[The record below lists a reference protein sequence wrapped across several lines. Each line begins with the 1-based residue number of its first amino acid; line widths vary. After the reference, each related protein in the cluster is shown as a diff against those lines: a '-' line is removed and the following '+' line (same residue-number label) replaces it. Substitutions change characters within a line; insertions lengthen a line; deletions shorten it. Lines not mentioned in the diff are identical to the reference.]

1 MYEWRMMIATFII
14 CLVIAE
20 ATLHLVVEPSD
31 VSYGNLWGRELPPFT
46 LIPPVP
52 PPRPMS
58 DRIGHDKV
66 LTVEG
71 QPLTKGDLF
80 GIHRWDNRL
89 GYVTVERARSERGW
103 WQTNNVGARAKHDV
117 GREVPAGITRVLV
130 FGDSFGAGTRVRQ
143 EETWTSVWQ
152 RTDSNLEIL
161 NFAVDGY
168 SMGQAF
174 LRYQEV
180 SKMIDYSIVL
190 VMFAP
195 EDDLW
200 RDVNTI
206 RDLYSPWKL
215 YEVMPRFILSDG
227 QLKLIQGLY
236 EDPPSIY
243 AVNGRKVSEELLGHL
258 STYDRFYFR
267 TKYEEPWL
275 IGRSI
280 IYKLAARAYFLNE
293 LYRQK
298 RDLMN
303 PGGEALQISRKIFE
317 AMHEQAQQNGKQF
330 IVVLLPTGDPRNLV
344 QGGTFWQTW
353 RTMVSAVCAPSL
365 QCIDLAAGLA
375 SAPLEDLDH
384 GADGTHYGPRASRL
398 IAKLIGDKLLDD
410 EASPC
415 STFRT
420 ETH

>member
-20 ATLHLVVEPSD
+20 ATLHLLVEPSD
-31 VSYGNLWGRELPPFT
+31 GSYGKLWGRELPPLT

-52 PPRPMS
+52 PPRSWS
-58 DRIGHDKV
+58 DRREHYYKG

-71 QPLTKGDLF
+71 QPITSGDLY
-80 GIHRWDNRL
+80 GIHRWDSRL
-89 GYVTVERARSERGW
+89 GYVPVEHARSERGW
-103 WQTNNVGARAKHDV
+103 WQTNNIGARAMHDV
-117 GREVPAGITRVLV
+117 GREIPAGITRVLV
-130 FGDSFGAGTRVRQ
+130 FGESFGVGSCVRQ

-152 RTDSNLEIL
+152 RTESNLEIL
-161 NFAVDGY
+161 NFAVNGY

-180 SKMIDYSIVL
+180 SKMIDYDIVL
-190 VMFAP
+190 VMFVP
-195 EDDLW
+195 EEDLW

-206 RDLYSPWKL
+206 RELYAPWEL
-215 YEVMPRFILSDG
+215 YEVMPRFILLDG
-227 QLKLIQGLY
+227 QLKLIKGLY

-243 AVNGRKVSEELLGHL
+243 AVNGRKVSEELRGHL
-258 STYDRFYFR
+258 STYDRFYVR

-293 LYRQK
+293 RDRQK

-303 PGGEALQISRKIFE
+303 PGGEALQVTRKIFE
-317 AMHEQAQQNGKQF
+317 AMHEQARQNGKQF
-330 IVVLLPTGDPRNLV
+330 ILVLLPTGNPRTLV

-365 QCIDLAAGLA
+365 TCIDLADGLA
-375 SAPLEDLDH
+375 SAPREDLDH

-398 IAKLIGDKLLDD
+398 IAKLIRDQLLD
-410 EASPC
+410 E
-415 STFRT
+415 
-420 ETH
+420 